1 MNHRRFASPAPTPG
15 DSPRPAADTR
25 RGRSPTE
32 ATTPVIAVN
41 RGYVEPC
48 CAIEGDGLIIY
59 SVRSA
64 IIGFTFAARRAGM
77 MQPTN
82 ATTRKTMAIAT
93 KVAG

>member
-1 MNHRRFASPAPTPG
+1 MNHRRFALSGP
-15 DSPRPAADTR
+15 PRPAIHRDQLPI
-25 RGRSPTE
+25 RGAVDHQPE

-64 IIGFTFAARRAGM
+64 IIG
-77 MQPTN
+77 PPSPH
-82 ATTRKTMAIAT
+82 
-93 KVAG
+93 VVPE